1 MRKLKNLFLL
11 FIISLFFLV
20 PINASSTD
28 YVKDDYGLL
37 SASEIEELNTQ
48 AKKISQTYNVGVYV
62 RVKADYEGSSIEKY
76 AETVYA
82 DEQLGL
88 GTAENREC
96 VMLIITMAD
105 RSYDILAH
113 GTEANTAFTDYGKE
127 KLGKGIISYLKED
140 DYQGGFQYFI
150 EQCSTYLET
159 SKQGAPID
167 VNTSDAEEDRA
178 IMQNVR
184 YGITFIGAP
193 LLALI
198 ICMIIKAKNKTAGI
212 ASEASD
218 YVPKNGLQVTGMQD
232 IFLYRTETVTHIDHD
247 HDAGGGTTI
256 NSGGFSH
263 SSGHF

>member
-11 FIISLFFLV
+11 FIISIFFLV
-20 PINASSTD
+20 PIHASNTD

-37 SASEIEELNTQ
+37 SASEIEELNAQ

-62 RVKADYEGSSIEKY
+62 RVKADYEGDSIEKY
-76 AETVYA
+76 AETVYKN
-82 DEQLGL
+82 ELLGL
-88 GTAENREC
+88 GTSDDREC
-96 VMLIITMAD
+96 VLLIITMAD
-105 RSYDILAH
+105 RSYDIMAH
-113 GTEANTAFTDYGKE
+113 GTEANTAFTDYGKK

-150 EQCSTYLET
+150 EQCGTYLET

-167 VNTSDAEEDRA
+167 VSTSDAEEDRA
-178 IMQNVR
+178 MMQNVR
-184 YGITFIGAP
+184 YGVTFIGAP
-193 LLALI
+193 LIALI

-218 YVPKNGLQVTGMQD
+218 YVPKNGVKLTGMQD

-247 HDAGGGTTI
+247 HDGGGGTTI